1 MNTIED
7 LLRDAMDYEE
17 KVLIYYILYALE
29 KEKIK
34 MEDPEEKF
42 DMIQFT
48 EQENKE
54 IARLIEENP
63 LKIDRVNIYSLKMDK
78 TRYAMIFA
86 RSKEEA
92 IHYYIKKFKKKP
104 LNCCEFLLDYQVMQ
118 GKKAVSFLEL
128 RKQLDSFPAYAGYM
142 ETPKYR

>member
-17 KVLIYYILYALE
+17 KALIYYILYAL
-29 KEKIK
+29 KKGKIK

-42 DMIQFT
+42 DSIFFT
-48 EQENKE
+48 EREKKE
-54 IARLIEENP
+54 VARLIEENP
-63 LKIDRVNIYSLKMDK
+63 LKIDRVNIFSLKMDK

-86 RSKEEA
+86 RSKREA
-92 IHYYIKKFKKKP
+92 IHYYIKRFKKKP

-118 GKKAVSFLEL
+118 GEKPITFWEL
-128 RKQLDSFPAYAGYM
+128 RKQFDSFPAYAGYM

>member
-1 MNTIED
+1 
-7 LLRDAMDYEE
+7 MDYEE

-29 KEKIK
+29 KGKIK

-42 DMIQFT
+42 DSIIFT
-48 EQENKE
+48 EQEKKE

-63 LKIDRVNIYSLKMDK
+63 LKINRVNIFSLKMNK

-86 RSKEEA
+86 RSKREA
-92 IHYYIKKFKKKP
+92 INYYIKKFNKKP

-118 GKKAVSFLEL
+118 GKKPITFWEL
-128 RKQLDSFPAYAGYM
+128 RKQYNNFPAYAGYM
-142 ETPKYR
+142 EKPKYY